1 MKVDALRVTYF
12 LGVCF
17 VIAGGLVAAVTGPLD
32 LARGSWLAAYSV
44 LVGGVAQC
52 ALAVGHTVTGAPAPT
67 SQMSWIRLA
76 GWNLGNLLVIVGALL
91 RVPIL
96 VDIGAVP
103 LVVALV
109 LTLRST
115 RHARRRILAVGYRL
129 VLLVLIASIPIGVT
143 LSHARAVAAPA
154 ELAHAAIESW

>member
-1 MKVDALRVTYF
+1 MKVDALRVTYV

-17 VIAGGLVAAVTGPLD
+17 VITGGLVAAVTGPLD
-32 LARGSWLAAYSV
+32 LERGSWLAAYSV
-44 LVGGVAQC
+44 LVCGVAQC

-67 SQMSWIRLA
+67 SQLSWIRLA

-103 LVVALV
+103 LVIALV
-109 LTLRST
+109 LSFRST
-115 RHARRRILAVGYRL
+115 RHAGRRTPAMGYRL
-129 VLLVLIASIPIGVT
+129 VLLVLIVSIPIGVT
-143 LSHARAVAAPA
+143 LSHARAATAPA
-154 ELAHAAIESW
+154 EPAHGAIESW